1 MNKSGVDVTFL
12 DDVSRGLTNGKF
24 AVLAEIKESW
34 TTPVDTRV
42 QEGDVDPA
50 LVHVEDEAREA
61 AE

>member
-1 MNKSGVDVTFL
+1 MDAGIDRRRPALFDLRQNGEL
-12 DDVSRGLTNGKF
+12 AVSQASRY
-24 AVLAEIKESW
+24 V
-34 TTPVDTRV
+34 V